1 MTYESITINDPNPV
15 KRWLQRRRYSDA
27 LRVWKDPRP
36 DELLHVLD
44 FGGGNGELL
53 LQLAVSPSIRA
64 TIYEPTP
71 SLMAEAKQKLSSSEC
86 VTFTE
91 SVTVLQD
98 KTYDYVF
105 CLEVF
110 EHLPE
115 KETSRALAEIR
126 RLLKPGGLAVIGV
139 PLEIYFPA
147 LVKGIFRISR
157 RHGEFDSMPR
167 NVFAAMIGQ
176 PPSQRPTTEI
186 SPGFNYHL
194 HHLGFDF
201 RDLQRQI
208 AESFTIKRRWFS
220 PFPVLGSM
228 LNSEVYY
235 LLQKTQDTP
244 TGTTNLNARAMP
256 SVDFT
261 AAEELRPFFQKL
273 KNQALNWR

>member
-1 MTYESITINDPNPV
+1 MGHQQQMTYESITLKDPNPV
-15 KRWLQRRRYSDA
+15 KRWFQRRRYSDA
-27 LRVWKDPRP
+27 LRAWKNPRLN
-36 DELLHVLD
+36 ERVHVLD

-53 LQLAVSPSIRA
+53 RQLAVSPSICA

-71 SLMAEAKQKLSSSEC
+71 SLMAEAKQMLSSSDC

-91 SVTVLQD
+91 SVTALRD
-98 KTYDYVF
+98 ETYDYVF

-115 KETSRALAEIR
+115 KETVQALAEIR

-139 PLEIYFPA
+139 PIEIYFPA

-157 RHGEFDSMPR
+157 RYGEFDATPR

-176 PPSQRPTTEI
+176 PPSKRPTTEI
-186 SPGFNYHL
+186 SSGLNYHF

-201 RDLQRQI
+201 RCLQRLI
-208 AESFTIKRRWFS
+208 AESFPIKRRWFS
-220 PFPVLGSM
+220 PFPVLGGM

-235 LLQKTQDTP
+235 LLQKAQDT
-244 TGTTNLNARAMP
+244 T
-256 SVDFT
+256 
-261 AAEELRPFFQKL
+261 
-273 KNQALNWR
+273 